1 MRKLVCIFGMM
12 GILCNANADNNI
24 YVSNYGIEIPKSGG
38 FTTDILSYQC
48 DNGDWVIN
56 NQGYYL
62 INKVGCMKL
71 RARLF
76 KEGSLNIIT
85 SPVNTFA
92 DSLRYECSSDM
103 MYGVAFESDFTLR
116 VKLSHCKYGVEYKAI
131 QDNG

>member
-1 MRKLVCIFGMM
+1 MERCY
-12 GILCNANADNNI
+12 ANADNNI
-24 YVSNYGIEIPKSGG
+24 YVDNYGIEIPKSGG

-48 DNGDWVIN
+48 DDGEWVIN
-56 NQGYYL
+56 NKGFYL
-62 INKVGCMKL
+62 INKVGCMRL

-92 DSLRYECSSDM
+92 DSLN
-103 MYGVAFESDFTLR
+103 
-116 VKLSHCKYGVEYKAI
+116 HCKYGVEYKAI